1 MPSPDFSTYIDLTLY
16 DLEPSSI
23 YDEAIAYARTSVPE
37 FSPRAGTLED
47 AIMQACAY
55 NTSLI
60 YSQINRLPDG
70 LMEGLARLTGLE
82 RLEATFATGTVDI
95 EVFDNNGAT
104 IAAGTVIQ
112 YEEIVDDIINSYPFE
127 TVTDLVIASPNTTGT
142 VAIKAIYAGQYP
154 ALLTGQALTLVSPA
168 PAVISLSLDT
178 TLLVG
183 TDTETD
189 TEYFNRATQHF
200 ASMSSVLT
208 TKTQLANYIK
218 ANYPNIPYFG
228 VFDLTVNSNLA
239 WSAGN
244 SAGNVTIAVA
254 NTVGGNLTS
263 PEKAALLA
271 DLQSKCVA
279 GLSIYLVDLSKV
291 DMSVQCNIA
300 LLTGY
305 SSLEV
310 RTAVDEKLTSV
321 LSYEGYNF
329 SGSIV
334 KNELISLVATIP
346 GVKYVSDITFT
357 SVSIQTVIT
366 TSTTTFT
373 NKNNVPNAD
382 VTVSVV

>member
-1 MPSPDFSTYIDLTLY
+1 MPSPDFSNYIDLTLY
-16 DLEPSSI
+16 DIDPSSI

-37 FSPRAGTLED
+37 FSPRVGTLED

-70 LMEGLARLTGLE
+70 LMEGLARLSGLE
-82 RLEATFATGTVDI
+82 RLEATFATGTVEI

-104 IAAGTVIQ
+104 ISAGTVIQ
-112 YEEIVDDIINSYPFE
+112 YEVIADDIISSYPFE
-127 TVTDLVIASPNTTGT
+127 TVTDLVIAEPDTTGT

-168 PAVISLSLDT
+168 PAVISLSLAS

-208 TKTQLANYIK
+208 TKIQLANYVK

-228 VFDLTVNSNLA
+228 VFDLTSTTDLA
-239 WSAGN
+239 WDAADAAGC
-244 SAGNVTIAVA
+244 VTLVVG
-254 NTVGGNLTS
+254 NTVGENLS
-263 PEKAALLA
+263 AGEKSSLLA
-271 DLQSKCVA
+271 DLQTRCVA
-279 GLSIYLVDLSKV
+279 GLTITLADFSKV
-291 DMSVQCNIA
+291 DMTVQCDIA
-300 LLTGY
+300 ILTGY

-310 RTAVDEKLTSV
+310 RTAVDEQLTNL
-321 LSYEGYNF
+321 LSYAGYNF
-329 SGSIV
+329 NGSVI
-334 KNELISLVATIP
+334 KNELISFVATIP
-346 GVKYVSDITFT
+346 GVKYVSDITF
-357 SVSIQTVIT
+357 SSSDPEVIIASGVT
-366 TSTTTFT
+366 TLV
-373 NKNNVPNAD
+373 NKNSIPNAD